1 LACAIEAAAFRN
13 TRSANRRAS
22 IVMTW
27 PKSVS
32 NSEVLSLI
40 QRLPR
45 SASPKVVDGFVDR
58 IQPSSH
64 IPSDVVEPSVLGIH
78 DVQVGCGGVI

>member
-1 LACAIEAAAFRN
+1 L
-13 TRSANRRAS
+13 
-22 IVMTW
+22 
-27 PKSVS
+27 
-32 NSEVLSLI
+32 EVLSLI

-45 SASPKVVDGFVDR
+45 SASPKVIDGFVDR

-78 DVQVGCGGVI
+78 DVQAGCGGVIRQMVVDFIEEFVGYGGVRGRSRSAS